1 MRATIATPAFGHQL
15 HSVQTAQERPEQSI
29 SDCRKNS
36 LASGG
41 LSIPDPH
48 MQLNDE
54 QKQKVAAWI
63 AEGMKLS
70 DIQIRLGEEFGI
82 RLTYMDTRLLVDDL
96 KLMPK
101 DPPQAIEPKAPEE
114 PAAPAAEP
122 AAPAAPAELSP
133 LSPDAPAPPAGAG
146 KVSLSVD
153 TLARPGTIVSG
164 SVTFTD
170 GKKAAWYLDQT
181 GRLGVVPET
190 QGYRPP
196 AGDVEEFQA
205 ALDRELAKMGY

>member
-1 MRATIATPAFGHQL
+1 
-15 HSVQTAQERPEQSI
+15 
-29 SDCRKNS
+29 
-36 LASGG
+36 
-41 LSIPDPH
+41 

-63 AEGMKLS
+63 ADGMKLS
-70 DIQIRLGEEFGI
+70 DIQNKLGDEFGL

-101 DPPQAIEPKAPEE
+101 DPPAPEPKVE
-114 PAAPAAEP
+114 AAPTPATPAEP
-122 AAPAAPAELSP
+122 APSPLAPDAATPPPAA
-133 LSPDAPAPPAGAG
+133 GG

-164 SVTFTD
+164 SVTFSD

-181 GRLGVVPET
+181 GRLGVVPEV

-205 ALDRELAKMGY
+205 SLDRELAKMGY

>member
-1 MRATIATPAFGHQL
+1 
-15 HSVQTAQERPEQSI
+15 
-29 SDCRKNS
+29 
-36 LASGG
+36 
-41 LSIPDPH
+41 
-48 MQLNDE
+48 MQLTDE
-54 QKQKVAAWI
+54 QKQKVAQWI
-63 AEGMKLS
+63 ADGLKLS
-70 DIQIRLGEEFGI
+70 DIQIRLADEFEV

-101 DPPQAIEPKAPEE
+101 DPPAPPQPKPEE
-114 PAAPAAEP
+114 AVAAQASEAAE
-122 AAPAAPAELSP
+122 ASP
-133 LSPDAPAPPAGAG
+133 LSPDAVTPPVGG
-146 KVSLSVD
+146 VSLSVD

-181 GRLGVVPET
+181 GRLGVLPEV

-205 ALDRELAKMGY
+205 LLDRELAKMGY

>member
-1 MRATIATPAFGHQL
+1 
-15 HSVQTAQERPEQSI
+15 
-29 SDCRKNS
+29 
-36 LASGG
+36 
-41 LSIPDPH
+41 
-48 MQLNDE
+48 MQLTDE
-54 QKQKVAAWI
+54 QKQRVAAWI
-63 AEGMKLS
+63 AEGLKLS
-70 DIQIRLGEEFGI
+70 DIQNRLGEEFGL

-101 DPPQAIEPKAPEE
+101 DPPPPPAPKPEE
-114 PAAPAAEP
+114 AAAAAAPSA
-122 AAPAAPAELSP
+122 LSP
-133 LSPDAPAPPAGAG
+133 ESVTPPAGAG

-181 GRLGVVPET
+181 GRLGVVPES

-205 ALDRELAKMGY
+205 LLDRELAKMGY

>member
-1 MRATIATPAFGHQL
+1 
-15 HSVQTAQERPEQSI
+15 
-29 SDCRKNS
+29 
-36 LASGG
+36 
-41 LSIPDPH
+41 

-63 AEGMKLS
+63 ADGMKLS
-70 DIQIRLGEEFGI
+70 DIQTKLGDEFGL

-101 DPPQAIEPKAPEE
+101 DPPAPEPKAEAGP
-114 PAAPAAEP
+114 
-122 AAPAAPAELSP
+122 APAAPAVPAAPASP
-133 LSPDAPAPPAGAG
+133 LATDSATPPPAAGG

-164 SVTFTD
+164 SVTFSD

-181 GRLGVVPET
+181 GRLGVVPEV

-205 ALDRELAKMGY
+205 SLDRELAKMGY

>member
-1 MRATIATPAFGHQL
+1 
-15 HSVQTAQERPEQSI
+15 
-29 SDCRKNS
+29 
-36 LASGG
+36 
-41 LSIPDPH
+41 

-63 AEGMKLS
+63 GDGVKLS

-101 DPPQAIEPKAPEE
+101 DPPQPVEAKPAE
-114 PAAPAAEP
+114 PAPAADSPVAPAAEP
-122 AAPAAPAELSP
+122 APSP
-133 LSPDAPAPPAGAG
+133 LSPDAVAPPAGG
-146 KVSLSVD
+146 KVALTVD

-164 SVTFTD
+164 SVTFSD

-196 AGDVEEFQA
+196 EGDVEEFQA
-205 ALDRELAKMGY
+205 SLDRELAKMGY